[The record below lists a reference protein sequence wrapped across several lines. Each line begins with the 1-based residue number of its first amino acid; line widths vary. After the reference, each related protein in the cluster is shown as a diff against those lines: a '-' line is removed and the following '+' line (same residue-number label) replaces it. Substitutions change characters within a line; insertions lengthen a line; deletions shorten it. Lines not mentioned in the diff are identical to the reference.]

1 MFSVLFVNAAFGFAD
16 FPCGHVKMS
25 FELFQTTIAV
35 DPVLSVTS
43 ASSVVKPEA
52 QSMGEFVAANVAF
65 ALDVY
70 RQISAMT
77 PGDNIFV
84 SPLSIS
90 AALAKSS
97 LTTSS
102 APARDSTGQRQ
113 CCPTS
118 LVTPRDLVSLSKNG
132 WRNKRRRRLQTFC
145 RPVPSTASQPWFS
158 WTPFIQGRLGDQVRL
173 PLYSRLTVHC

>member
-1 MFSVLFVNAAFGFAD
+1 
-16 FPCGHVKMS
+16 MS

-52 QSMGEFVAANVAF
+52 QSMGELVAANVAF

-70 RQISAMT
+70 RHISAMT

-90 AALAKSS
+90 AALAMTH
-97 LTTSS
+97 LRARGDTT
-102 APARDSTGQRQ
+102 
-113 CCPTS
+113 
-118 LVTPRDLVSLSKNG
+118 LLMKNLL
-132 WRNKRRRRLQTFC
+132 R
-145 RPVPSTASQPWFS
+145 
-158 WTPFIQGRLGDQVRL
+158 
-173 PLYSRLTVHC
+173 